1 MAKTDWLT
9 QLHHELV
16 ILNNTKQP
24 TLQYTRLRRIIR
36 EAVLD
41 KRDSRIVANLW
52 RKMYDLDNTP

>member
-52 RKMYDLDNTP
+52 RKLYDLDNTL

>member
-1 MAKTDWLT
+1 MAKTDWIT

-24 TLQYTRLRRIIR
+24 SLQYTRLRRIIR

-52 RKMYDLDNTP
+52 RKLYDLDNTP

>member
-24 TLQYTRLRRIIR
+24 SLQYTRLRRIIR

-52 RKMYDLDNTP
+52 RKLYDLDNTP

>member
-41 KRDSRIVANLW
+41 KRDSRIIANLW
-52 RKMYDLDNTP
+52 RKLYDLDNTP

>member
-52 RKMYDLDNTP
+52 RKLYDLDNTP

>member
-1 MAKTDWLT
+1 MAKTDWLI

-52 RKMYDLDNTP
+52 RKLYDLDNTP

>member
-1 MAKTDWLT
+1 MAKTDWIT

-52 RKMYDLDNTP
+52 RKLYDLDNTP

>member
-1 MAKTDWLT
+1 MAKTDWIT

-16 ILNNTKQP
+16 ILNNTVQP

-52 RKMYDLDNTP
+52 RKLYDLDNTP